1 MTIVIRVNEVNPD
14 PRVIELGGRMLREG
28 YLVAFPTE
36 TVYGLGA
43 NAFNFQAVVKVFKAK
58 NRPLSNPLIVHL
70 YSDEQLKYVVSEVPD
85 EAIKLMKKFWPG
97 PLTIVL
103 PKSRDLPS
111 VVTGG
116 LDKVGVRI
124 PAHPVSL
131 KLLRSCGV
139 PVVASSANRSGSVS
153 PLTADDVI
161 DELRNYVD
169 LVLDGGETYLG
180 IESTVLDLTIEPPTI
195 LRLGSLPKEEIE
207 KVLGT
212 EVRIPL
218 EVKGVRKGELPY
230 SKYRHYDIGKY
241 LVLVEASDYDDLQ
254 QVTEQVKE
262 VAKELGRKGKVAI
275 LATEETLKYYED
287 LRKLGYEVIN
297 LGTRKEPYVIG
308 KSLFKILRT
317 LSKLRVDYVVAEGIE
332 ERGLGSAIMSRL
344 RAASTKIVK
353 V

>member
-1 MTIVIRVNEVNPD
+1 MTVVIKVNEVNPD
-14 PRVIELGGRMLREG
+14 PRVIEIGGRMLREG

-43 NAFNFQAVVKVFKAK
+43 NAFNFQAVIKVFKAK
-58 NRPLSNPLIVHL
+58 NRPLGNPLIVHL
-70 YSDEQLKYVVSEVPD
+70 YSDEQLRYVVSEVPE
-85 EAIKLMKKFWPG
+85 EALKLMKKFWPG

-103 PKSRDLPS
+103 PKSMDLPS

-116 LDKVGVRI
+116 LSKVGIRI
-124 PAHPVSL
+124 PAHPISL

-139 PVVASSANRSGSVS
+139 PTVAPSANRSGSVP
-153 PLTADDVI
+153 PLTAGDVV

-180 IESTVLDLTIEPPTI
+180 IESTVLDLTTKPPTI

-212 EVRIPL
+212 KVRIPP
-218 EVKGVRKGELPY
+218 EVRGTGKGELPY

-241 LVLVEASDYDDLQ
+241 LVLVEANNYENLQ
-254 QVTEQVKE
+254 QVTEHVRK
-262 VAKELGRKGKVAI
+262 VAKELRHKGRVAI
-275 LATEETLKYYED
+275 LATNETLKYYED
-287 LRKLGYEVIN
+287 LKELGYEVIN
-297 LGTRKEPYVIG
+297 LGTRKEPYIIG

-317 LSKLRVDYVVAEGIE
+317 LSKLRVNYVVAEGIE
-332 ERGLGSAIMSRL
+332 EKGLGLAIMSRL